1 MKTWTVAAA
10 LLFVCTYGFAQTEQP
25 APSRKPCEDLK
36 AEIAKKLDAKGVTSY
51 TLDVVDKG
59 KEGDGKGF
67 DARDAHMNV
76 HDWRNAEYNKKFE
89 DGELYYAMA
98 NGKDR
103 MPAYGKRNTPNEI
116 WLMVDYI
123 RSMRRK

>member
-10 LLFVCTYGFAQTEQP
+10 LLFVCTYGFAQTQQS

-59 KEGDGKGF
+59 KEGDGKLVGGC
-67 DARDAHMNV
+67 DGATKSIVYSRAASSESKP
-76 HDWRNAEYNKKFE
+76 AEAKKQQ
-89 DGELYYAMA
+89 
-98 NGKDR
+98 
-103 MPAYGKRNTPNEI
+103 
-116 WLMVDYI
+116 
-123 RSMRRK
+123 